1 MTVQSQVYRRTIE
14 NVNLEGFLFLWIW
27 MGLRSLVISFRVDRW
42 SRAKTRAKVSDLPL
56 IVTLQ
61 TIFCSSF
68 LFFFF
73 LPFSFLPFLFV
84 LFFLFFF
91 LTFHCS
97 SFLRTPDATSASAE
111 EFSLLDP
118 IQFNKGTNKLRRIQQ
133 RFLWNAIFPIHSL
146 MG

>member
-14 NVNLEGFLFLWIW
+14 NVNLEGFLFLRIW

-84 LFFLFFF
+84 LFFPFFF
-91 LTFHCS
+91 LLFTAPHSFAHLMLLLLLLKNFPS
-97 SFLRTPDATSASAE
+97 SIP
-111 EFSLLDP
+111 FSLTKVQ
-118 IQFNKGTNKLRRIQQ
+118 INSVEYNKDSFETLFFQSIV
-133 RFLWNAIFPIHSL
+133 
-146 MG
+146 